1 MSKGQR
7 KNLQYK
13 FSKVNALGKGRSVV
27 GLQLESNQFQLSQV
41 EGQVKVFF
49 VRGMRLGSR
58 WLQRSQLKKSA
69 P

>member
-1 MSKGQR
+1 MLRLKGAEKEFTIQ
-7 KNLQYK
+7 

-27 GLQLESNQFQLSQV
+27 GLSSESNQFKVSRV

-58 WLQRSQLKKSA
+58 WLQGCRLR
-69 P
+69 